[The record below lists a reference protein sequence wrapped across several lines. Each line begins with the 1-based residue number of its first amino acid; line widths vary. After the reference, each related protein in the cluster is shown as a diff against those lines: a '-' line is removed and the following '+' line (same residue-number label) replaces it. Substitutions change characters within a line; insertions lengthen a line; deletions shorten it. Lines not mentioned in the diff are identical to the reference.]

1 MLEVPA
7 LTGPQRRLIAQI
19 AGGTRLKDHRD
30 IEGGKRFTL
39 TLDAT
44 AETVIAAAL
53 VEELVKRG
61 LIDSNKKFPSATY
74 WLTDVGKRVAAD
86 LAADRHGPLNT

>member
-1 MLEVPA
+1 MAYMSA
-7 LTGPQRRLIAQI
+7 LTEPQRRLLAQI
-19 AGGTRLKDHRD
+19 AGGARLKDHRD

-44 AETVIAAAL
+44 AETVIAPAL

-74 WLTDVGKRVAAD
+74 WLTDEGKRVAAGM
-86 LAADRHGPLNT
+86 AADRHGPLNT